1 MKESDMPV
9 REWYSGSFLQNMEKS
24 TSKARKLGDLEDE
37 VVLFPVLGCD
47 MIVLIE
53 IVIIITNT
61 YPQIP
66 PQKQAFQNNIPAQGP
81 SPVLL

>member
-53 IVIIITNT
+53 IVIIHGFEQMKYLSNCSCGTAHHKL
-61 YPQIP
+61 YVPR
-66 PQKQAFQNNIPAQGP
+66 KG
-81 SPVLL
+81 